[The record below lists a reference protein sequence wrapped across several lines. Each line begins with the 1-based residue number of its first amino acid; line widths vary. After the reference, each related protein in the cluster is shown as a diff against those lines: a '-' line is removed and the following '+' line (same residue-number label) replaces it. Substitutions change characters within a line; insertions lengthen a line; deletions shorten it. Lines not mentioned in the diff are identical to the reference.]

1 MTVKE
6 VPVLI
11 VGGGLVGL
19 SSALFLRQ
27 HGIDCY
33 LVEKHKTTALLLRAA
48 AVNSRTM
55 ELLRNAGL
63 EQTIVPG
70 GMRIVPGHRWREL
83 NQPANQ
89 IPRVVLRANSIAD
102 LENAVVLEEPSA
114 AVDLV
119 SPTEPY
125 WCGQDRMEPIIRDE
139 AIRRGAQIHYD
150 TRMESFEQG
159 PDGVT
164 ATVIDQKTGE
174 QTTIRAR
181 YLLAT
186 DGASSPIRE
195 QLGIGQSGNGSIGH
209 VMSIVF
215 KADLDSLI
223 QGRRFI
229 ICYLPN
235 SKAPGMLHR
244 FDESRWIFG
253 AFYDPSTTPSDE
265 FTDERCTEI
274 IRTATGA
281 ANLDIDVQLTQSWEL
296 VHNIAESYRSGRIFL
311 VGDSAHVHPPAGA
324 YGANGGMQDAHNLA
338 WKLAAVLQGWAG
350 EQLLDTY
357 EPERRPVGKATA
369 DQAWLRQTVRGS
381 DSEVY
386 RDTLRDS
393 TIVTSGYRYT
403 SEAVIGPEYLEPIPR
418 EFDMTGK
425 PGYRVPHVWVYRGH
439 ERVSLIDLAVDSFV
453 LLTGEDGA
461 GWAAAGRRVADELSV
476 PMTVYPLG
484 TPGGLTDPDGSVLS
498 VTGLTSRGALLV
510 RPDGFVAWRS
520 DESAADPAATLNEVL
535 RRILSK

>member
-27 HGIDCY
+27 HGVDCY

-63 EQTIVPG
+63 EQSIVPG
-70 GMRIVPGHRWREL
+70 GMMIVPGHRWREL
-83 NQPANQ
+83 HQPANQ

-139 AIRRGAQIHYD
+139 AIRLGARIHFD

-164 ATVIDQKTGE
+164 ATVTDQRTGE
-174 QTTIRAR
+174 STTIRAR
-181 YLLAT
+181 YLLAA
-186 DGASSPIRE
+186 DGASSPIRT
-195 QLGIGQSGNGSIGH
+195 QLGIDRSGNGSIGH

-215 KADLDSLI
+215 KADLDSMI

-229 ICYLPN
+229 ICYLPHPE
-235 SKAPGMLHR
+235 APGMLHR
-244 FDESRWIFG
+244 FDEGRWIFG
-253 AFYDPSTTPSDE
+253 AFYDPNVTPPGE
-265 FTDERCTEI
+265 FTDERCAEI

-281 ANLDIDVQLTQSWEL
+281 ANLDIDVQMTQSWEL
-296 VHNIAESYRSGRIFL
+296 VHSIADSYRSGRVFL

-324 YGANGGMQDAHNLA
+324 YGANAGMQDAHNLS
-338 WKLAAVLQGWAG
+338 WKLAAVLHGWAG
-350 EQLLDTY
+350 EDLLDTY
-357 EPERRPVGKATA
+357 ERERRPVGKATA

-393 TIVTSGYRYT
+393 TIVTSGYRYS
-403 SEAVIGPEYLEPIPR
+403 SEAVIGPDYPEPIPR

-453 LLTGEDGA
+453 LLAGKDGA
-461 GWAAAGRRVADELSV
+461 DWAAAGRRVADELDV
-476 PMTVYPLG
+476 PMKVHMLG
-484 TPGGLTDPDGSVLS
+484 TPGGLTDPEGAVLAA
-498 VTGLTSRGALLV
+498 TGLDARGAMLV
-510 RPDGFVAWRS
+510 RPDGFIGWRS
-520 DESAADPAATLNEVL
+520 DEPAADPAATLREAL
-535 RRILSK
+535 RRILSR